1 MQALSISDHSIVL
14 KFGAIKKLSN
24 NVNDLINSNIYM
36 QKKGAVISEIQN
48 LNPPTVV
55 GDKPTCNNK
64 FESIIVK
71 ETLNDEKHPIDFDN
85 DDNDKNIS
93 DIPLENVAEKLNLK
107 KLILVRTFKNYFK
120 QIFALFQA
128 NIHSDYEP
136 SLTVSKYLR

>member
-55 GDKPTCNNK
+55 GDEPTCNNK
-64 FESIIVK
+64 IESIIVK
-71 ETLNDEKHPIDFDN
+71 EILNDEKHSIDFDN
-85 DDNDKNIS
+85 DGNDNNIS
-93 DIPLENVAEKLNLK
+93 DIPLVNVAE
-107 KLILVRTFKNYFK
+107 
-120 QIFALFQA
+120 
-128 NIHSDYEP
+128 
-136 SLTVSKYLR
+136 